1 MKYPELTQAA
11 CLPLSDKELKQEQHL
26 YFPPFYHSD
35 TYTRRSLAKGS

>member
-1 MKYPELTQAA
+1 MKYPELEQAT
-11 CLPLSDKELKQEQHL
+11 CLPLSDKELKQGQHL